1 METTKLQAE
10 VRADRGKGPAR
21 RLRASGKLPAVF
33 YGPGMSPTPLTVDPD
48 VLERHLRGVYGRN
61 TLFELNYGDAS
72 ELAMVCDLVVEPVSR
87 RLLHVDFLRV
97 SLDREVKAEVPL
109 KTRGR
114 AIGVVKGGLLNITRR
129 SVPVLCKPNL
139 IPAAIEVD
147 VSGIDL
153 HQTVTVGQLELP
165 EGVKVT
171 LPSELTLAIVLEDKR
186 AARLAEEKA
195 KAEAAGQPA

>member
-10 VRADRGKGPAR
+10 VRAERGKGPAR

-33 YGPGMSPTPLTVDPD
+33 YGPGITPTPLTVDPAE
-48 VLERHLRGVYGRN
+48 LERHLRGVYGRN
-61 TLFELNYGDAS
+61 TLFELSYGDAS
-72 ELAMVCDLVVEPVSR
+72 ELAMVRDLVVEPVSR
-87 RLLHVDFLRV
+87 RLVHVDFLRV

-109 KTRGR
+109 ETKGR

-129 SVPVLCKPNL
+129 TVPVVCKPNL
-139 IPAAIEVD
+139 IPPAIVVD

-153 HQTVTVGQLELP
+153 HETVTVGQLDLP
-165 EGVKVT
+165 EGVRVT
-171 LPSELTLAIVLEDKR
+171 LPPELTLAIILEDKR

-195 KAEAAGQPA
+195 KAEAAGA